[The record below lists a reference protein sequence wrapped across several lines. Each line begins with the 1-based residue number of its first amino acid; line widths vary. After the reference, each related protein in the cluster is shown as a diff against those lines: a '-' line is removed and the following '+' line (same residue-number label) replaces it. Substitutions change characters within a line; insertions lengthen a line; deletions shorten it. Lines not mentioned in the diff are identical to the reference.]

1 MFSIYLFY
9 IFLYLI
15 LRLCNVSKRTYFLK
29 ANVVAQTRI
38 QYNEQQLN
46 QLIYQHL
53 MSKGLTETANI
64 LHREANLES
73 SAIMRS
79 ATTYQPFTYR
89 NPASVTVS

>member
-1 MFSIYLFY
+1 ME
-9 IFLYLI
+9 IFLNEKI
-15 LRLCNVSKRTYFLK
+15 FLQ

-53 MSKGLTETANI
+53 ISKGLMETANI

-73 SAIMRS
+73 SAIIRS
-79 ATTYQPFTYR
+79 TITYQPFTYR
-89 NPASVTVS
+89 NPTNVTVS